1 MTEAPSGAAFHLPD
15 LGEGLTEATIVSWL
29 VSAGDHVVADQPLV
43 TVETDKAIVDIP
55 SPHAGQILTLEA
67 EAGAIVQVGQI
78 LVTISS
84 SDAVPAAHDR
94 GAVVGD
100 LPETPAPEATSTLK
114 ASPRARQRA
123 RDLNVDLA
131 TVTASG
137 PDGVI
142 QAEDVER
149 PATTPVAGQLG
160 GVRRAMARRMTD
172 AHARVARATVTDE
185 ADVSGWYDGH
195 SPLLRLVRAVGIA
208 CRTHPLL
215 NARFDD
221 LNQVLTEQPTVNLGI
236 AMETEDGLFAP
247 VLEDVNSQSASA
259 LEAEIARLEQAVITR
274 RIKPDQLSGQT
285 ITLSNFGAVGGLH
298 AEMIVVPPQVAI
310 VGAGRVFER
319 YGPGGAQSTRL
330 PLSISF
336 DHRVVTGVEA
346 CEFLSALTD
355 DLEQTA

>member
-1 MTEAPSGAAFHLPD
+1 MTEPPPGAPFSLPD
-15 LGEGLTEATIVSWL
+15 LGEGLTEATVLNWL
-29 VSAGDHVVADQPLV
+29 VAVGDHVVADQPLV

-55 SPHAGQILTLEA
+55 SPYAGQILSLEA
-67 EAGAIVQVGQI
+67 ALGAIVQVGQT

-84 SDAVPAAHDR
+84 SHAGSAAHDR

-100 LPETPAPEATSTLK
+100 LPETPAAGAEHTPK

-137 PDGVI
+137 PNGII
-142 QAEDVER
+142 QVEDVER
-149 PATTPVAGQLG
+149 LATTPTGGNLG
-160 GVRRAMARRMTD
+160 GVRRAMARRMAD
-172 AHARVARATVTDE
+172 AHARVARATVTGE
-185 ADVSGWYDGH
+185 ADISVWYDGH
-195 SPLLRLVRAVGIA
+195 SPLLRLVRAIGIA
-208 CRTHPLL
+208 CREHPLL

-221 LNQVLTEQPTVNLGI
+221 IDQILTEQPVVNLGI

-247 VLEDVNSQSASA
+247 VLEDINARSRSDLA
-259 LEAEIARLEQAVITR
+259 AEVQRLEQAVSAR
-274 RIKPDQLSGQT
+274 SIKPDQLSGQT

-310 VGAGRVFER
+310 VGAGRAIER
-319 YGPGGAQSTRL
+319 YGPGGAETTRL

-346 CEFLSALTD
+346 CEFLLTLTT
-355 DLEQTA
+355 DLERAA